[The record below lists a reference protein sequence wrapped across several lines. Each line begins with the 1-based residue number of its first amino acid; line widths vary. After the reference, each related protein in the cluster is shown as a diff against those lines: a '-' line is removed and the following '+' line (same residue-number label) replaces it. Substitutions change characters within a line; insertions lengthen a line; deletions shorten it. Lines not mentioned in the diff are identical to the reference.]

1 MSVEVNKGVLIIGLA
16 NTVLFGGEQ
25 TVELLL
31 LDLGSGWDFSLPIT
45 DDQAEYLL
53 TQVPFG
59 DMLDIE
65 EQGDPGEE
73 EAADGTVDE
82 AVLRERLDQIISS
95 GPEETAAEGD
105 SDAWTSTEATQQF

>member
-31 LDLGSGWDFSLPIT
+31 LDLGSGRDFSLPIT
-45 DDQAEYLL
+45 DDQAQYLL

-65 EQGDPGEE
+65 EQEASEE
-73 EAADGTVDE
+73 EVSEGNGTVDE
-82 AVLRERLDQIISS
+82 AVLRERLNQIISS
-95 GPEETAAEGD
+95 GNEDETTAED
-105 SDAWTSTEATQQF
+105 D